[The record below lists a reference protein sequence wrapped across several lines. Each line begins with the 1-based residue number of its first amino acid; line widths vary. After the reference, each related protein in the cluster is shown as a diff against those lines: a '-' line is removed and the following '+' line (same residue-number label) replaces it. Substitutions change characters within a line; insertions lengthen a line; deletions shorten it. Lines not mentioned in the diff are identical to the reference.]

1 MAELPPNG
9 TPLLGVPR
17 RSSAPLNS
25 FALWQYLLIFAV
37 VLIGLT
43 YAAPNVFQPDP
54 AIQIRALD
62 QRAVQDAASDAANQ
76 AVLARMQTLLSE
88 AGIALKGADLQG
100 DSVILRVDSDEAQ
113 LQAQEVAT
121 AALNANGLNYVVALA
136 SASTTPQ
143 WLQNLGGEP
152 MSLGLD
158 LFGGSHFLLQV
169 NMDEYLE
176 RVVNNTAESMRDT
189 LIDAR
194 IRFTPR
200 RNWVV
205 GQAIEIAFR
214 DETSR
219 DDARAALTDFQ
230 DFELSVRDVDDSPG
244 LRFTLTNEKVR
255 ALEDRAISQNLTS
268 LRNRVNELGVSEP
281 QV

>member
-1 MAELPPNG
+1 MAELPPDG

-62 QRAVQDAASDAANQ
+62 QRGEQGTANDAANQ

-100 DSVILRVDSDEAQ
+100 DSLILRVESDEAQ

-121 AALNANGLNYVVALA
+121 TALNANGLNYVVALA

-176 RVVNNTAESMRDT
+176 RVVNNTAEH
-189 LIDAR
+189 AR
-194 IRFTPR
+194 YFDRCAHPLYA
-200 RNWVV
+200 
-205 GQAIEIAFR
+205 QA
-214 DETSR
+214 
-219 DDARAALTDFQ
+219 
-230 DFELSVRDVDDSPG
+230 
-244 LRFTLTNEKVR
+244 
-255 ALEDRAISQNLTS
+255 
-268 LRNRVNELGVSEP
+268 
-281 QV
+281 